1 MVDTQEVLPPL
12 LKSNNTPTE
21 NSGAYLNLQCFSNIK
36 THFLGSQIFDILPI
50 SLAVDSPEAV
60 PAPVACDNEGTDCLR
75 PPVPQPDERFSS
87 ASSRGVH
94 STTTTDIMTTRMTT
108 PEVDSMPAMDNI
120 GNFFPLSVVN
130 LAHLHIVL

>member
-60 PAPVACDNEGTDCLR
+60 PAPVAVITRVQIVYDHRFPNLMSDFLQPHPGESILR
-75 PPVPQPDERFSS
+75 QLL
-87 ASSRGVH
+87 
-94 STTTTDIMTTRMTT
+94 I
-108 PEVDSMPAMDNI
+108 
-120 GNFFPLSVVN
+120 L
-130 LAHLHIVL
+130 